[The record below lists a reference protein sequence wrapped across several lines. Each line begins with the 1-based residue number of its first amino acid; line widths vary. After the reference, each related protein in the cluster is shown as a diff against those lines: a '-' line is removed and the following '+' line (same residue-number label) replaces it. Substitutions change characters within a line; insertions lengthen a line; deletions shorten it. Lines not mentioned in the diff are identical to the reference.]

1 VGQLVVET
9 TDLTKKY
16 GGFTAVNKINLRIEE
31 GEMFGFLGANG
42 AGKTTTLLMLLGLT
56 EPTSGTVRVCGK
68 DPARDPLGVKRQ
80 VGYLPERIGFYE
92 ELTARQ
98 NLRFGAELNHM
109 PRSESEDKID
119 SLLVTVGLGKVKDQ
133 PVSTFSRG
141 MKQRLGIAEILLKEP
156 RLAFLDEPTTGIDP
170 NGIDD
175 ILRLISAM
183 GKRGITVIFCS
194 HVLPQVQRLCTR
206 VGIMSKGNLV
216 ADGPIELLGRT
227 SSGSGMYRME
237 AEVDDPKPAV
247 IEAVRRV
254 KGVQNVELAERVL
267 IVTGESDLRGQV
279 SRAIIDSG
287 ALLLGMRIEEYDL
300 EKIYKRFSKEA

>member
-1 VGQLVVET
+1 MGQLVVET
-9 TDLTKKY
+9 TDLTKMY
-16 GGFTAVNKINLRIEE
+16 GGFTAVNKLNLKIEE

-56 EPTSGTVRVCGK
+56 EPTAGVVRVCGK
-68 DPARDPLGVKRQ
+68 DPARDPLEVKRQ
-80 VGYLPERIGFYE
+80 VGYLPERVGFYE

-98 NLRFGAELNHM
+98 NLRFSAELNRM
-109 PRSESEDKID
+109 PRVAADGKID
-119 SLLVTVGLGKVKDQ
+119 DILGTVGLGKVKDQ
-133 PVSTFSRG
+133 AVSTFSRG

-175 ILRLISAM
+175 ILKLISGM

-194 HVLPQVQRLCTR
+194 HVLPQVQRLCSR

-216 ADGPIELLGRT
+216 ADGPIDLLGRA

-237 AEVDDPKPAV
+237 AEVDDPKPSV
-247 IEAVRRV
+247 VEAVRSV
-254 KGVQNVELAERVL
+254 KGVQQVEVVEKTLV
-267 IVTGESDLRGQV
+267 VTAESDLRGQV
-279 SRAIIDSG
+279 SRAVIDSG
-287 ALLLGMRIEEYDL
+287 ALLLGMRIEEYNL

>member
-9 TDLTKKY
+9 TDLTKMY
-16 GGFTAVNKINLRIEE
+16 GSFTAVNKLNLRIEE

-68 DPARDPLGVKRQ
+68 DPARDPLEVKRQ
-80 VGYLPERIGFYE
+80 VGYLPERVGFYE

-98 NLRFGAELNHM
+98 NLRFSAELNRM
-109 PRSESEDKID
+109 PRSQAETRIEDI
-119 SLLVTVGLGKVKDQ
+119 LGTVGLGKVMDH

-141 MKQRLGIAEILLKEP
+141 MKQRLGIAEIWLKEP

-175 ILRLISAM
+175 ILKLISGM

-194 HVLPQVQRLCTR
+194 HVLPQVQRLCSR
-206 VGIMSKGNLV
+206 VGIMAKGNLV
-216 ADGPIELLGRT
+216 ADGPIELLGRAD
-227 SSGSGMYRME
+227 SGMYRME

-247 IEAVRRV
+247 IAMVRKV
-254 KGVQNVELAERVL
+254 KGVKQVEVVEKTLV
-267 IVTGESDLRGQV
+267 VTAESDLRGQV

-287 ALLLGMRIEEYDL
+287 ALLLGMKIEEYNL

>member
-1 VGQLVVET
+1 MGQLVVET
-9 TDLTKKY
+9 TDLTKMY
-16 GGFTAVNKINLRIEE
+16 GSFTAVNKLNLRIEE

-56 EPTSGTVRVCGK
+56 EPTAGTVRVCGK
-68 DPARDPLGVKRQ
+68 DPAREPLEVKRQ

-92 ELTARQ
+92 EMTARE
-98 NLRFGAELNHM
+98 NLRFSAELNRM
-109 PRSESEDKID
+109 PRAKSDERID
-119 SLLVTVGLGKVKDQ
+119 SILGTVGLAKVKDHT
-133 PVSTFSRG
+133 VSTFSRG
-141 MKQRLGIAEILLKEP
+141 MKQRLGIAEIWLKEP

-175 ILRLISAM
+175 ILKLIAGM

-216 ADGPIELLGRT
+216 ADGPIDMLGR
-227 SSGSGMYRME
+227 SSSASGVYRME

-247 IEAVRRV
+247 VDAIRNIS
-254 KGVQNVELAERVL
+254 GVQQVDVVERTL
-267 IVTGESDLRGQV
+267 IVTADRDLRGQV
-279 SRAIIDSG
+279 SRAVIDSG
-287 ALLLGMRIEEYDL
+287 ALLLGMKIEEFDL

>member
-1 VGQLVVET
+1 MGQLVVET
-9 TDLTKKY
+9 TDLTKMY
-16 GGFTAVNKINLRIEE
+16 GSFTAVNKLNLRIEE

-68 DPARDPLGVKRQ
+68 DPAREPLEVKRQ

-98 NLRFGAELNHM
+98 NLRFVAELNRM
-109 PRSESEDKID
+109 PGAQTEPKID
-119 SLLVTVGLGKVKDQ
+119 DVLGTVGLGKVKDQ
-133 PVSTFSRG
+133 VVSTFSRG
-141 MKQRLGIAEILLKEP
+141 MKQRLGIAEIFLKEP
-156 RLAFLDEPTTGIDP
+156 RLAFLDEATTGIDP

-175 ILRLISAM
+175 ILKLISAM

-194 HVLPQVQRLCTR
+194 HVLPQVQRLCSR

-216 ADGPIELLGRT
+216 ADGPIELLGR
-227 SSGSGMYRME
+227 SSGAGMYRME
-237 AEVDDPKPAV
+237 AEVDDPTPAV
-247 IEAVRRV
+247 VAAVRKV
-254 KGVQNVELAERVL
+254 GGVQQVEVL
-267 IVTGESDLRGQV
+267 EKTLVVTAGSDLRGQV

>member
-9 TDLTKKY
+9 TDLTKMY
-16 GGFTAVNKINLRIEE
+16 GGFTAVNKLNLRIEE

-68 DPARDPLGVKRQ
+68 DPARDPLEVKRQ
-80 VGYLPERIGFYE
+80 VGYLPERVGFYE

-98 NLRFGAELNHM
+98 NLRFVAELNRM
-109 PRSESEDKID
+109 PRVQTEPKID
-119 SLLVTVGLGKVKDQ
+119 DVLGTVGLAKVKDQ
-133 PVSTFSRG
+133 AVSTFSRG
-141 MKQRLGIAEILLKEP
+141 MKQRLGIAEIFLKEP
-156 RLAFLDEPTTGIDP
+156 RLAFLDEATTGIDP

-175 ILRLISAM
+175 VLKLISAM

-194 HVLPQVQRLCTR
+194 HVLPQVQRLCSR
-206 VGIMSKGNLV
+206 VGIMAKGNLV
-216 ADGPIELLGRT
+216 ADGPIELLGRAD
-227 SSGSGMYRME
+227 SGMYRME

-247 IEAVRRV
+247 VAAVRKV
-254 KGVQNVELAERVL
+254 KGVQQVEVVEKMLV
-267 IVTGESDLRGQV
+267 VTAASDLRGQV
-279 SRAIIDSG
+279 SRAIIESG
-287 ALLLGMRIEEYDL
+287 ALLLGMKIEEYNL

>member
-1 VGQLVVET
+1 M
-9 TDLTKKY
+9 Y
-16 GGFTAVNKINLRIEE
+16 GSFTAVNKLNLKIEE

-68 DPARDPLGVKRQ
+68 DPARDPLEVKRQ

-98 NLRFGAELNHM
+98 NLRFSAELNRM
-109 PRSESEDKID
+109 PRAQADERID
-119 SLLVTVGLGKVKDQ
+119 SILGTVGLGKVKDHT
-133 PVSTFSRG
+133 VNTFSRG
-141 MKQRLGIAEILLKEP
+141 MKQRLGIAEIWLKEP

-175 ILRLISAM
+175 ILKLISGM

-194 HVLPQVQRLCTR
+194 HVLPQVQKLCSR

-216 ADGPIELLGRT
+216 ADGPIELLGRGA
-227 SSGSGMYRME
+227 SGAGLYRME
-237 AEVDDPKPAV
+237 AEVDEPTPAV
-247 IEAVRRV
+247 VEAVRRV
-254 KGVQNVELAERVL
+254 AGVQQVDLIEKTLVVTAE
-267 IVTGESDLRGQV
+267 TDLRGQV
-279 SRAIIDSG
+279 SRAIIDGG
-287 ALLLGMRIEEYDL
+287 ALLLGMKIEEYDL